1 MIEFSGV
8 VKRYPGSADVL
19 RNVTFTIPSGEFAYL
34 VGHSGAGK
42 STVMRLIAAIER
54 PTAGTVLV
62 HRQNVGALS
71 PRGVPFLRRQ
81 LGLVLQDHRL
91 LFDRSVFANVMLP
104 LQVSGSPRRDAEKRV
119 RAALD
124 KVGLQGREN
133 ANPIALSGGE
143 QQRVCL
149 ARAIVN
155 RPALL
160 LADEPTA
167 SLDAAAGDQIL
178 QMFRDFHRV
187 GVTVLIATHDE
198 GLVSRFPGRVLRLE
212 RGTVAP

>member
-1 MIEFSGV
+1 MIEFANV

-19 RNVTFTIPSGEFAYL
+19 RNLSFQVASGEFAYL

-42 STVMRLIAAIER
+42 STVMRLIAALER
-54 PTAGTVLV
+54 PTSGTVLV
-62 HRQNVGALS
+62 HRQNVGTLS
-71 PRGVPFLRRQ
+71 RRGIPFLRRQ

-91 LFDRSVFANVMLP
+91 LFDRSVFDNVLLP
-104 LQVSGSPRRDAEKRV
+104 LQISGGPRREAGKRV
-119 RAALD
+119 RAALE
-124 KVGLQGREN
+124 KVGLAAHEG

-167 SLDAAAGDQIL
+167 SLDAAAADGIMQI
-178 QMFRDFHRV
+178 FRDFHHV
-187 GVTVLIATHDE
+187 GVTVLIATHDADI
-198 GLVSRFPGRVLRLE
+198 VRRYPGTVLRIDH
-212 RGTVAP
+212 GTLAS